1 VPKNGTQT
9 IYFKMDGNIS
19 VDTSNWEAGKDYPIW
34 MDEISLATVSKGYL
48 LPGETIK
55 TAYRRVARA
64 AATRLRKPELENKF
78 YKLMWNGWLGLASP
92 VLSNMGTDRGL
103 PISCF
108 GVDTPDSIR
117 GIGLTNAEVMKLTS
131 QGGGVG
137 ISVSRIRS
145 RGTSI
150 TGNGKSEGVV
160 PWCKIYDSTIIAT
173 NQGNV
178 RRGAA
183 SVNLDI
189 NHPDIEEYLQIRR
202 PKGDPNRQ
210 CLNLHQCVVVDD
222 TFMRKLE
229 SRDQEAMALW
239 AEILKSRMETGEP
252 YIMYKDNVNKN
263 NPIAYMMNNLDVSM
277 TNICTEITLFT
288 DEEHSF
294 ICCLSSLNLAKYDE
308 WKDTNTVELAT
319 WFLDGV
325 MQEFID
331 KSSGRNSL
339 TRTYNHAKKG
349 RALGLGVMG
358 WHTYLQQKG
367 LPFNSI
373 ASTAHTH
380 NIFSDL
386 KHKAEKASRDLAIEY
401 GEPLWCRGTGMRNT
415 HLLAIAPTVSNSVI
429 TGGISAGIEPLPANI
444 YTFNGAKG
452 TFIRKNKVL
461 EALLESKKE
470 NKNKWWDQMLADG
483 GSVQNLPDNV
493 LSPDEKELFLTFPE
507 INQLELVRQAAI
519 RQRYIDQTQS
529 LNLSFDPSDSPK
541 WINQCHIEAWKLGIK
556 TLYYLRTDSVIKGD
570 LGSRMADCVSCE
582 G

>member
-1 VPKNGTQT
+1 
-9 IYFKMDGNIS
+9 MDSNLIS
-19 VDTSNWEAGKDYPIW
+19 NTDNWEKGRDYPSF
-34 MDEISLATVSKGYL
+34 MDEISVATLSKGYL
-48 LPGETIK
+48 LPGETPK
-55 TAYRRVARA
+55 KAYRRVANA
-64 AATRLRKPELENKF
+64 AARRLGKPELENKF
-78 YKLMWNGWLGLASP
+78 FKIIWNGWLGLVSP
-92 VLSNMGTDRGL
+92 VISNMGTDRGL

-108 GVDTPDSIR
+108 GIDTPDSIR
-117 GIGLTNAEVMKLTS
+117 GISLTNAELMKLTS

-137 ISVSRIRS
+137 ISVSRIRP
-145 RGTSI
+145 RGTQIS
-150 TGNGKSEGVV
+150 GNGKSEGVV
-160 PWCKIYDSTIIAT
+160 PWCKIYDSSIIAT

-189 NHPDIEEYLQIRR
+189 NHPDVSEFLEIRR

-210 CLNLHQCVVVDD
+210 CLNLHQCIVVDD

-229 SRDQEAMALW
+229 SRDQETMDTW
-239 AEILKSRMETGEP
+239 AKILKARMETGEP
-252 YIMYKDNVNKN
+252 YIMYKDNINKN

-294 ICCLSSLNLAKYDE
+294 ICCLSSLNLAKHDE
-308 WKDTNTVELAT
+308 WKDTDTVELAT

-331 KSSGRNSL
+331 KSAGKDSL
-339 TRTYNHAKKG
+339 KRTHKHASKG

-358 WHTYLQQKG
+358 WHTFLQQKG
-367 LPFNSI
+367 MPFNSI
-373 ASTAHTH
+373 SSTAYTH
-380 NIFSDL
+380 NIFSDIRN
-386 KHKAEKASRDLAIEY
+386 KAEKASRDLAAEY

-461 EALLESKKE
+461 QDILIEKGED
-470 NKNKWWDQMLADG
+470 KNKWWDKMLADG
-483 GSVQNLPDNV
+483 GSVQNLPDNI
-493 LSPDEKELFLTFPE
+493 LSPEDKELFLTFSE

-529 LNLSFDPSDSPK
+529 LNLSFDPGDSPK
-541 WINQCHIEAWKLGIK
+541 WINQVHIEAWKLGVK

-570 LGSRMADCVSCE
+570 LGSRMADCVSCD

>member
-1 VPKNGTQT
+1 MDNNSLVVDYTQ
-9 IYFKMDGNIS
+9 
-19 VDTSNWEAGKDYPIW
+19 WERGKDYPEYF
-34 MDEISLATVSKGYL
+34 DEISLATISKGYL
-48 LPGETIK
+48 LPGETPK
-55 TAYRRVARA
+55 KAYRRVA
-64 AATRLRKPELENKF
+64 AATAARLNRPDLENKF
-78 YKLMWNGWLGLASP
+78 FKIIWNGWLGLASP

-117 GIGLTNAEVMKLTS
+117 GIGLTNAELMKLTS
-131 QGGGVG
+131 VGGGVG
-137 ISVSRIRS
+137 ISLSRIRP
-145 RGTSI
+145 RGREI
-150 TGNGKSEGVV
+150 KGNGKSEGVV
-160 PWCKIYDSTIIAT
+160 PWAKIYDSTIIAT

-189 NHPDIEEYLQIRR
+189 NHADIDEFLEIRR

-222 TFMRKLE
+222 VFMRKLE
-229 SRDQEAMALW
+229 SRDQPSMERW
-239 AEILKSRMETGEP
+239 AKVLKARMETGEP
-252 YIMYKDNVNKN
+252 YIMFKDNVNKA

-277 TNICTEITLFT
+277 TNICTEITLHT

-308 WKDTNTVELAT
+308 WKDTDTVQLSIY
-319 WFLDGV
+319 FLDGV
-325 MQEFID
+325 MQEFIE
-331 KSSGRNSL
+331 KTSGKESMI
-339 TRTYNHAKKG
+339 RTNNHAKKG

-358 WHTYLQQKG
+358 WHTFLQQKE

-380 NIFSDL
+380 NIFSKIKND
-386 KHKAEKASRDLAIEY
+386 AEAASRQLAVEY

-461 EALLESKKE
+461 ETLLE
-470 NKNKWWDQMLADG
+470 NKGQNKDEYWDQMLRDN
-483 GSVQNLPDNV
+483 GSVLGLPDTI

-529 LNLSFDPSDSPK
+529 LNLSFDPQDSPK
-541 WINQCHIEAWKLGIK
+541 WINQVHMEAHKLGIK

-570 LGSRMADCVSCE
+570 LGSRQAECVSCE

>member
-1 VPKNGTQT
+1 MENNALQ
-9 IYFKMDGNIS
+9 
-19 VDTSNWEAGKDYPIW
+19 VDYSQWEAGKHYPEW
-34 MDEISLATVSKGYL
+34 MDEISLATISKGYL
-48 LPGETIK
+48 LPGETVRS
-55 TAYRRVARA
+55 AYRRVAGA
-64 AATRLRKPELENKF
+64 SASRLKKPELANKF
-78 YKLMWNGWLGLASP
+78 FKIMWNGWLGLASP

-108 GVDTPDSIR
+108 GIDTPDSIR
-117 GIGLTNAEVMKLTS
+117 GIGLTNAELMKLTAS
-131 QGGGVG
+131 GGGVG
-137 ISVSRIRS
+137 ISLSRIRE
-145 RGTSI
+145 RGTEI

-160 PWCKIYDSTIIAT
+160 PWAKIFDSAIIAT

-189 NHPDIEEYLQIRR
+189 EHGDIDEFLQIRR

-210 CLNLHQCVVVDD
+210 CLNLHQCVVVGDN
-222 TFMRKLE
+222 FMRKLE
-229 SRDQEAMALW
+229 NRDPEAMGKW
-239 AEILKSRMETGEP
+239 ATVLKSRMETGEP
-252 YIMYKDNVNKN
+252 YIMYKDNVNKD
-263 NPIAYMMNNLDVSM
+263 NPIAYRLNNLDVSM
-277 TNICTEITLFT
+277 TNICSEITLFT

-294 ICCLSSLNLAKYDE
+294 ICCLSSMNLAKYDE
-308 WKDTNTVELAT
+308 WKDTDAVELAT

-331 KSSGRNSL
+331 KSNGKDSL
-339 TRTYNHAKKG
+339 KRTHNHARKG

-358 WHTYLQQKG
+358 WHSFLQQKQ

-380 NIFSDL
+380 NIFADIRG
-386 KHKAEKASRDLAIEY
+386 KAEKASMELAKEY

-415 HLLAIAPTVSNSVI
+415 HLLAVAPTVSNSVI
-429 TGGISAGIEPLPANI
+429 CGGISAGIEPLPANI

-461 EALLESKKE
+461 QEILSAKGEDKD
-470 NKNKWWDQMLADG
+470 KWWDQMLEQDG
-483 GSVQNLPDNV
+483 SAQGLPDNV
-493 LSPDEKELFLTFPE
+493 LSPEEKELFLTFPE

-529 LNLSFDPSDSPK
+529 LNLSFDVNDSPK
-541 WINQCHIEAWKLGIK
+541 WINQVHLEGWKLGIK
-556 TLYYLRTDSVIKGD
+556 TFYYLRTDSVIKGD
-570 LGSRMADCVSCE
+570 LGSRMADCISCD

>member
-1 VPKNGTQT
+1 
-9 IYFKMDGNIS
+9 MDGNIS
-19 VDTSNWEAGKDYPIW
+19 VDTSNWEAGKEYPAW
-34 MDEISLATVSKGYL
+34 MDEVSLATISKGYL
-48 LPGETIK
+48 LPNETPK
-55 TAYRRVARA
+55 KAYRRVASA
-64 AATRLRKPELENKF
+64 AAMRLKKPELENKF
-78 YKLMWNGWLGLASP
+78 YKMLWNGWLGLASP
-92 VLSNMGTDRGL
+92 VFSNLGTDRGL

-108 GVDTPDSIR
+108 GIDTPDSIR
-117 GIGLTNAEVMKLTS
+117 GISLTNAELMKLTS

-137 ISVSRIRS
+137 ISVSRIRP
-145 RGTSI
+145 RGAQIS
-150 TGNGKSEGVV
+150 GNGKSEGVV
-160 PWCKIYDSTIIAT
+160 PWCKIYDSAIIAT
-173 NQGNV
+173 NQGSV

-189 NHPDIEEYLQIRR
+189 NHPDIGEYLQIRR

-222 TFMRKLE
+222 PFMRKLE
-229 SRDQEAMALW
+229 SRDQDAMSLW

-252 YIMYKDNVNKN
+252 YVMFKDNVNKS
-263 NPIAYMMNNLDVSM
+263 NPVAYMMNNLDVTM

-308 WKDTNTVELAT
+308 WKDTDTVEMST

-331 KSSGRNSL
+331 KSQGRDSL
-339 TRTYNHAKKG
+339 KRTHNHAKKG
-349 RALGLGVMG
+349 RALGLGVVG
-358 WHTYLQQKG
+358 WHTFLQQKG
-367 LPFNSI
+367 MPFNSI
-373 ASTAHTH
+373 ASTAYTH
-380 NIFSDL
+380 NIFSDI
-386 KHKAEKASRDLAIEY
+386 KNKAEKASLDLAREY
-401 GEPLWCRGTGMRNT
+401 GEPVWCKGTGMRNT
-415 HLLAIAPTVSNSVI
+415 HLMAIAPTVSNSVI
-429 TGGISAGIEPLPANI
+429 LGGISAGIEPLPANI

-461 EALLESKKE
+461 EGILESKKE

-483 GSVQNLPDNV
+483 GSAQNLPDNV
-493 LSPDEKELFLTFPE
+493 LTPEEKELFLTFPE

-519 RQRYIDQTQS
+519 RQRYLDQTQS

-541 WINQCHIEAWKLGIK
+541 WINQVHMEAWKLGIK

-570 LGSRMADCVSCE
+570 LGSRQADCISCD

>member
-1 VPKNGTQT
+1 
-9 IYFKMDGNIS
+9 MDNNLIA
-19 VDTSNWEAGKDYPIW
+19 DYSNWEAGKNYPEW
-34 MDEISLATVSKGYL
+34 MDEISLATISRGYL
-48 LPGETIK
+48 LPGEDIK
-55 TAYRRVARA
+55 KAYRRVANA
-64 AATRLRKPELENKF
+64 SAVRLKKPELENKF
-78 YKLMWNGWLGLASP
+78 FKILWNGWLGLASP

-108 GVDTPDSIR
+108 GIDTPDSIR
-117 GIGLTNAEVMKLTS
+117 GIGLTNAELMRLTAS
-131 QGGGVG
+131 GGGVG
-137 ISVSRIRS
+137 ISVSRIRP

-150 TGNGKSEGVV
+150 SGNGKSEGVV
-160 PWCKIYDSTIIAT
+160 PWCKIYDSAIIAT

-189 NHPDIEEYLQIRR
+189 NHPDIEEYLEIRR

-210 CLNLHQCVVVDD
+210 CLNLHQCVVADD

-229 SRDQEAMALW
+229 ARDPEAMNLW
-239 AEILKSRMETGEP
+239 AKILKARMETGEP

-288 DEEHSF
+288 DEWHSF
-294 ICCLSSLNLAKYDE
+294 ICCLSSLNLAKYDD
-308 WKDTNTVELAT
+308 WKDTDTVELAT

-331 KSSGRNSL
+331 KSNGKDSL
-339 TRTYNHAKKG
+339 IRTHNHAKKG

-358 WHTYLQQKG
+358 WHTFLQQKG

-380 NIFSDL
+380 NIFSDIRN
-386 KHKAEKASRDLAIEY
+386 KAEKASRDLAIEY
-401 GEPLWCRGTGMRNT
+401 GEPMWCRGTGMRNT

-470 NKNKWWDQMLADG
+470 NKEKYWDQMLRDG
-483 GSVQNLPDNV
+483 GSAQNLPDNV
-493 LSPDEKELFLTFPE
+493 LSREEKELFLTFPE

-529 LNLSFDPSDSPK
+529 LNLSFDPNDSPK
-541 WINQCHIEAWKLGIK
+541 WINQVHLEAWKLGIK

-570 LGSRMADCVSCE
+570 LGSRQADCVSCE

>member
-1 VPKNGTQT
+1 MDNNSLVADYTQ
-9 IYFKMDGNIS
+9 
-19 VDTSNWEAGKDYPIW
+19 WERGKDYPEYF
-34 MDEISLATVSKGYL
+34 DEISLATISKGYL
-48 LPGETIK
+48 LPGETPK
-55 TAYRRVARA
+55 KAYRRVA
-64 AATRLRKPELENKF
+64 AATAMRLNRPDLENKF
-78 YKLMWNGWLGLASP
+78 FKIIWNGWLGLASP

-117 GIGLTNAEVMKLTS
+117 GIGLTNAELMKLTS
-131 QGGGVG
+131 VGGGVG
-137 ISVSRIRS
+137 ISLSRIRP
-145 RGTSI
+145 RGKEI
-150 TGNGKSEGVV
+150 KGNGKSEGVV
-160 PWCKIYDSTIIAT
+160 PWAKIYDSTIIAT

-189 NHPDIEEYLQIRR
+189 NHLDIDEFLEIRR

-222 TFMRKLE
+222 AFMRKLE
-229 SRDQEAMALW
+229 SRDQASMERW
-239 AEILKSRMETGEP
+239 AKILKARMETGEP
-252 YIMYKDNVNKN
+252 YIMFKDNVNKA
-263 NPIAYMMNNLDVSM
+263 NPISYMMNNLDVSM
-277 TNICTEITLFT
+277 TNICTEITLHT

-308 WKDTNTVELAT
+308 WKDTDTVQLSVY
-319 WFLDGV
+319 FLDGV
-325 MQEFID
+325 MQEFIE
-331 KSSGRNSL
+331 KTSGKESMV
-339 TRTYNHAKKG
+339 RTNNHAKKG

-358 WHTYLQQKG
+358 WHTFLQQKE

-380 NIFSDL
+380 NIFSKIKND
-386 KHKAEKASRDLAIEY
+386 AEAASRQLAVEY

-461 EALLESKKE
+461 ENMLESKGQ
-470 NKNKWWDQMLADG
+470 NKDEYWDQMLRDN
-483 GSVQNLPDNV
+483 GSVLGLPDSV

-529 LNLSFDPSDSPK
+529 LNLSFDPNDSPK
-541 WINQCHIEAWKLGIK
+541 WINQVHMEAHKLGIK

-570 LGSRMADCVSCE
+570 LGSRQAECVSCD

>member
-1 VPKNGTQT
+1 
-9 IYFKMDGNIS
+9 MDNNSIIS
-19 VDTSNWEAGKDYPIW
+19 NTENWEAGKDYPAW
-34 MDEISLATVSKGYL
+34 MDEVSLATISKGYL
-48 LPGETIK
+48 LPGETPK
-55 TAYRRVARA
+55 KAYRRVASA
-64 AATRLRKPELENKF
+64 AASRLKKPELENKF
-78 YKLMWNGWLGLASP
+78 FKLMWNGWLGLASP

-108 GVDTPDSIR
+108 GIDTPDSIR
-117 GIGLTNAEVMKLTS
+117 GIGLTNAELMKLTS

-137 ISVSRIRS
+137 ISLSRIRP
-145 RGTSI
+145 RGAAIS
-150 TGNGKSEGVV
+150 GNGKSEGVV
-160 PWCKIYDSTIIAT
+160 PWAKIYDSTIIAT

-189 NHPDIEEYLQIRR
+189 NHLDIEEFLQIRR

-222 TFMRKLE
+222 AFMRKLE
-229 SRDQEAMALW
+229 ARDQESMGLW

-252 YIMYKDNVNKN
+252 YIMFKDNVNKN
-263 NPIAYMMNNLDVSM
+263 NPIAYAMNNLDVTM

-308 WKDTNTVELAT
+308 WKDTDAVELST

-331 KSSGRNSL
+331 KSSGRESL
-339 TRTYNHAKKG
+339 KRTHNHARKG

-358 WHTYLQQKG
+358 WHTFLQQKG

-380 NIFSDL
+380 NIFSDI
-386 KHKAEKASRDLAIEY
+386 KNKAEKASRDLAVEY
-401 GEPLWCRGTGMRNT
+401 GEPLWCKGTGMRNT

-452 TFIRKNKVL
+452 TFIRKNKSL
-461 EALLESKKE
+461 EALLEEKGE
-470 NKNKWWDQMLADG
+470 NKDKWWDQMLADD
-483 GSVQNLPDNV
+483 GSVMGLPDNV
-493 LSPDEKELFLTFPE
+493 LTPDEKEIFYTFPE

-519 RQRYIDQTQS
+519 RQRYLDQTQS
-529 LNLSFDPSDSPK
+529 LNLSFAPDDSPK
-541 WINQCHIEAWKLGIK
+541 WINQVHLEAWKLGIK

-570 LGSRMADCVSCE
+570 LGSRQADCIACD